1 MNLTFFPQQMASK
14 LLSRH
19 PEFEPLFRA
28 LYSSYEHKAIDHKSY
43 KIMEA
48 FVFSYI
54 ESALKGGASS
64 ETIIQFI
71 KTYVE
76 RLYYLSEH
84 PFSFKPYHKQVTTP
98 FDYHKFGM
106 DFVRSLINPN
116 FSKYLGIEHLSEIQR
131 HIDQNHNVILL
142 ANHQTELDPQC
153 IEFLIEKEF
162 PQLAKEMIFVAGDRV
177 ISDKLAVPVSM
188 GRNLLCIYS
197 KKHINNP
204 PSQTE
209 QKRHHNKKTMELM
222 SDLLKEG
229 GKCIYVAPSGGRD
242 RSNEKGYFPIAQ
254 LDPQGIEL
262 FYIMAKKSK
271 VTTHFNSLSLLTHKI
286 FPPPGDVKTELG
298 EERLTSFSGIYGF
311 FGKEIDMEHFTDEE
325 IENKIEKRH
334 ARADFIWKQI
344 NEDYQVLIKLQEK
357 YEP

>member
-1 MNLTFFPQQMASK
+1 MNLTFFPQQMANK

-28 LYSSYEHKAIDHKSY
+28 LHSIYENKAIDQKSY

-48 FVFSYI
+48 FAYGFI
-54 ESALKGGASS
+54 ESALEGGTSPDA
-64 ETIIQFI
+64 IIQFI

-76 RLYYLSEH
+76 RLFYLSEH
-84 PFSFKPYHKQVTTP
+84 PFSFKPYHKQVTEP
-98 FDYHKFGM
+98 FDYHNFGM
-106 DFVRSLINPN
+106 DFVRALIN
-116 FSKYLGIEHLSEIQR
+116 SKVSQYLGLDYLNEIQHR
-131 HIDQNHNVILL
+131 IDQNHNVILL

-162 PQLAKEMIFVAGDRV
+162 PKLAKDMIFVAGDRV
-177 ISDKLAVPVSM
+177 ILDKLAVPVSM

-197 KKHINNP
+197 KKHIDNP

-229 GKCIYVAPSGGRD
+229 GKCIYVASSGGRD
-242 RSNEKGYFPIAQ
+242 RSTEGGYFPIAQ

-271 VTTHFNSLSLLTHKI
+271 VPTHFHSLALLTNRI
-286 FPPPGDVKTELG
+286 FPPPSDVKTELG
-298 EERLTSFSGIYGF
+298 EERRTSFAGVYGF
-311 FGKEIDMEHFTDEE
+311 FGKEVDMEHFAHKE
-325 IENKIEKRH
+325 IENKIEKRL
-334 ARADFIWKQI
+334 ARADFIWNQI

-357 YEP
+357 YEQ